1 MSGELPATDLSL
13 ALEDHGSELHD
24 GERRSHVSLADEEHR
39 PSITASRV
47 DNTHPSVSLKI
58 VHPKDNYNVIYC
70 CLVLVGAGYL
80 MPYNSFVTCVDYLQ
94 TNFPDEP
101 VEFVLS
107 FIYIVVSFI
116 SVFIAN
122 LTVKLVSTHTR
133 ILIGYVLS
141 IGPLLYVTVVHL
153 WLNILT
159 TGGFALFSILVS
171 CAIAGIGCSVQQSS
185 FYGYSGMLP
194 PRYVQAVML
203 GESFSGVIV
212 SGNRILTK
220 TFSSSLQFNTLVFF
234 GVSSCML
241 MLCVCLHQFVRRSE
255 FSKFYTGEP
264 TCQYHASS
272 TASQRTSRSESA
284 FSTISGNEPTV
295 TTIGSNANESRD
307 ERMMAYRVITGTVP
321 SEIVGFGINSDDL
334 NLLISDEDERSVA
347 PNCGKGFQK
356 RLRLAKIIWV
366 YMLTIMNAY
375 CCTLLIFPGFET
387 EVKAVGDELE
397 SLQQKNFD
405 PSWIPVV
412 MVTLFNC
419 CDFVGKIFSSS
430 ATVRTSPK
438 LLLAGSFLRY
448 ALLPLFLICIYPS
461 EDPIFPYLKL
471 PVNLTIILGLTNGY
485 FGSAPM
491 IIAPQLVSE
500 GIDREMVG
508 NIMTLSYFVG
518 LTLGA
523 SGAFYLKFLLRNC

>member
-1 MSGELPATDLSL
+1 MSDTITDL
-13 ALEDHGSELHD
+13 APPENMATELHD
-24 GERRSHVSLADEEHR
+24 SDRERSHMSLADEEHR
-39 PSITASRV
+39 ASITTARV
-47 DNTHPSVSLKI
+47 ENTHPSVSLKI
-58 VHPKDNYNVIYC
+58 VRPKDRYNVIYC

-107 FIYIVVSFI
+107 FIYIVVSFF
-116 SVFIAN
+116 SVFVTN

-133 ILIGYVLS
+133 IVIGYVLS

-159 TGGFALFSILVS
+159 TGGLALFSILVS
-171 CAIAGIGCSVQQSS
+171 CAIAGIGCSMQQSS

-194 PRYVQAVML
+194 PRYVQAIML

-212 SGNRILTK
+212 SVNRILTK
-220 TFSSSLQFNTLVFF
+220 TFSSSVQFNTLVFF
-234 GVSSCML
+234 GISSCML
-241 MLCVCLHQFVRRSE
+241 MLCVCLHQFVKRSD

-264 TCQYHASS
+264 TCQYHVGA
-272 TASQRTSRSESA
+272 AAGSQRTSTSENS
-284 FSTISGNEPTV
+284 FSTVSENEPTV
-295 TTIGSNANESRD
+295 TTVGSNANDNND

-321 SEIVGFGINSDDL
+321 SEMVGFGLNSDDL
-334 NLLISDEDERSVA
+334 NLLITDQAERTGA
-347 PNCGKGFQK
+347 PSCGKGFHN
-356 RLRLAKIIWV
+356 RLRLAKIIWI

-375 CCTLLIFPGFET
+375 CCTLLLFPGFET

-397 SLQQKNFD
+397 SLQQKDFD
-405 PSWIPVV
+405 PSWIPVI
-412 MVTLFNC
+412 MVTIFNC
-419 CDFVGKIFSSS
+419 CDFVGKMFSSS

-438 LLLAGSFLRY
+438 LLLAGSFMRY
-448 ALLPLFLICIYPS
+448 ALLPLFLVCIYPS
-461 EDPIFPYLKL
+461 DEPIFPYLKL

-500 GIDREMVG
+500 GIDREIVG

-523 SGAFYLKFLLRNC
+523 SGAFYLKFLLRNF